1 MKKYVTLVAL
11 WVLLLGSTA
20 SAQNWVTGFL
30 DRYRPPQIGLAAL
43 ETTDAPPASLV
54 AMVQQDGGLP
64 LSVNDVIR
72 LMLENNMD
80 IGVNRFSPLTTE
92 YLINTLYGRFDPTL
106 TLSGNINRNTTPS
119 GSALDGAASNS
130 RLGGNYAVTYNHFL
144 EHGTSYQVRFQMNRS
159 STNSLFSSVNP
170 SYFGSLQYSFS
181 QPLLRNFGRLNNT
194 NQIRIA
200 RNNLNISEIQ
210 FEMQVMDLVTQAHN
224 LYWDLVFSLEDIKVQ
239 QESLQLAQRTL
250 DDNRKQVE
258 IGTLAPIEVVQ
269 AESEV
274 ASRREGLVLANYS
287 KTRIE
292 DSIKKMVSR
301 VPDPALVLMSLNPI
315 EDVRGRREDQIL
327 PVDEAIRLSL
337 LNRPE
342 MRQIELQVQNNDI
355 DLAFAKNQLLPQ
367 LDVSASYTQSGLGG
381 TRNLR
386 GNVFGEPTG
395 SVIQVPGGIGGAFE
409 DIFGFDF
416 TGYSVGFSLQ
426 IPLSNKSAKANH
438 SRLTTQKRLNESRM
452 AATAQAIATEVRDAY
467 NQIEMNRARIDA
479 AQIARELAER
489 RLNAEQRKFRLGASA
504 IRFVLQEQR
513 NLTQAQT
520 TEIRSLVDYVKAVV
534 SYDRA
539 VGRTLERNNI
549 QIEQQ
554 LRPSLASAQT
564 RGVAGQQ

>member
-1 MKKYVTLVAL
+1 MKKYVTLVAM

-64 LSVNDVIR
+64 LTVNDIIR

-92 YLINTLYGRFDPTL
+92 YLINTLYRQFEPTL
-106 TLSGNINRNTTPS
+106 TLAANVGRNTTPS
-119 GSALDGAASNS
+119 GTQLDGAVANS
-130 RLGGNYAVTYNHFL
+130 RLTGNYSATFGHVLQN
-144 EHGTSYQVRFQMNRS
+144 GTGYQVRFNVQRT
-159 STNSLFSSVNP
+159 STNSRFSTVNP
-170 SYFGSLQYSFS
+170 AYNGSIQYSFS
-181 QPLLRNFGRLNNT
+181 QPLLRSFGTGINT
-194 NQIRIA
+194 SQIRIA
-200 RNNLNISEIQ
+200 QNNLDISEIQ
-210 FEMQVMDLVTQAHN
+210 FEMQVMDLVTQSQN

-315 EDVRGRREDQIL
+315 EDVRARRDDQIL
-327 PVDEAIRLSL
+327 PVDEAIRLAL
-337 LNRPE
+337 LNRPA
-342 MRQIELQVQNNDI
+342 MRQIELQIQNNDI
-355 DLAFAKNQLLPQ
+355 DLEFASNQLLPS
-367 LDVSASYTQSGLGG
+367 LSVTGSYTQAGLGG
-381 TRNLR
+381 TETVRL
-386 GNVFGEPTG
+386 GLGDDEFIEL
-395 SVIQVPGGIGGAFE
+395 PGGIGGAFS

-416 TGYSVGFSLQ
+416 TGYNVGFSLQ
-426 IPLSNKSAKANH
+426 IPLSNKSARASH
-438 SRLTTQKRLNESRM
+438 SRLTTQKRLNQSRS

-467 NQIEMNRARIDA
+467 NQIEMNRARIEA

-534 SYDRA
+534 GYDRA
-539 VGRTLERNNI
+539 IGRTLERNNI

-554 LRPSLASAQT
+554 LRPSLASTQA
-564 RGVAGQQ
+564 RGAVGQQ